1 MKNYE
6 LLEMTLITF
15 TQDDVI
21 RTSGEASDDNVGGAG
36 DWE

>member
-6 LLEMTLITF
+6 PLEMTLITF
-15 TQDDVI
+15 TQDVV
-21 RTSGEASDDNVGGAG
+21 RTSDPTSDNTVGPG

>member
-6 LLEMTLITF
+6 PLEMTFITF
-15 TQDDVI
+15 TQDVV
-21 RTSGEASDDNVGGAG
+21 RTSDPAADNDNPGGAG

>member
-6 LLEMTLITF
+6 PLEMTLITF
-15 TQDDVI
+15 TQDVV
-21 RTSGEASDDNVGGAG
+21 RTSGEASGDNQNGVG